1 MVKHVISPN
10 ALLLAELIEG
20 IWPRMIPK
28 GHVVSC
34 PSRSTLAMGIDSL
47 RYYGLIDVAQ
57 ETQVVKTLDRFERNV
72 KMALED
78 SKELE
83 EIAHQGSV
91 KLMTAVDID
100 EAVDG
105 IIKKSRFE
113 GQGVPWEPPEELYT
127 EDLDDTRTADERLGP
142 LYKTFMSAQAY
153 IAALEDEK
161 NAGQNRGR
169 FMPRL
174 SGLAQKKKCV
184 RVEDMT
190 SVFVNELATEMPNFS
205 EVLDDVAI
213 QVEARFRLN
222 LPIKLQPILLV
233 GKPGIG
239 KTRFIK
245 QLASVLHSESHVFNM
260 GGHGDVIK
268 LKGLSKGWGSARP
281 GDIATKLATGATFNP
296 LMLLD
301 EIDKSRSTGGER
313 GQDIISLLLA
323 YLEPESSA
331 AIDDDY
337 IGSAMDL
344 SGVNWIFA
352 ANSVDDLPDFF
363 LSRVDVYHIP
373 DFTSDQKRAVVQNMF
388 TELSHKEFEDY
399 CTDISLE
406 AIDELAKLGSAREIR
421 RALFRAVA
429 SAVGDEREEVLVS
442 DLKAKT
448 VSTPRP
454 AMGFV

>member
-10 ALLLAELIEG
+10 ALLIAELIEG
-20 IWPRMIPK
+20 VWPRFIPK
-28 GHVVSC
+28 GHAVAC
-34 PSRSTLAMGIDSL
+34 PTRNTLALGVDAL
-47 RYYGLIDVAQ
+47 RFYGLIDLNQ
-57 ETQVVKTLDRFERNV
+57 EAEVVRALHRHER
-72 KMALED
+72 KAKIAPED
-78 SKELE
+78 
-83 EIAHQGSV
+83 I
-91 KLMTAVDID
+91 KLMGATDMAVAVEDI
-100 EAVDG
+100 
-105 IIKKSRFE
+105 IQKSRFE
-113 GQGVPWEPPEELYT
+113 GQGVPWEAPEELYA
-127 EDLDDTRTADERLGP
+127 EDEDDARSADERLGP
-142 LYKTFMSAQAY
+142 IQKTFMSTQAY
-153 IAALEDEK
+153 MAAFEDEK

-169 FMPRL
+169 FMQRL

-190 SVFVNELATEMPNFS
+190 SFFVSELATEMPNFS

-222 LPIKLQPILLV
+222 LPMKLQPILLV

-245 QLASVLHSESHVFNM
+245 NLATALHSESHVFNM

-281 GDIATKLATGATFNP
+281 GDIATKLAAGSTFNP

-301 EIDKSRSTGGER
+301 EIDKSRTTGGDR

-344 SGVNWIFA
+344 SGVNWVFA
-352 ANSVDDLPDFF
+352 VNSIDELPDFF

-373 DFTSDQKRAVVQNMF
+373 DFTSDQKRGVIQNMF
-388 TELSHKEFEDY
+388 SELSCKEFEDY
-399 CTDISLE
+399 AKGISLE
-406 AIDELAKLGSAREIR
+406 AIDELAKLTSAREIR
-421 RALFRAVA
+421 RALFRAIA
-429 SAVGDEREEVLVS
+429 STVGDERDEVLVS
-442 DLKAKT
+442 DLKTKAA
-448 VSTPRP
+448 VMPRQS
-454 AMGFV
+454 MGFM